1 MRSHAL
7 SDDSLFREVDEEVRQ
22 EQFKKLWARFGNLVI
37 ALGVLVI
44 LVVAGVQG
52 WRYWQL
58 KQSEAAGDSF
68 FAAAQLATDGKAA
81 DAVKQFEAIDKTGFA
96 DLGRLRAAAE
106 LVNEGKID
114 DGVKLYD
121 GIAADTGVDQTL
133 RDLARVRAA
142 AALADTAGF
151 ADIEARLKDFLTP
164 DSAWR
169 HMAREIMAAVQYRLK
184 NYSGADKQVQEILA
198 DPATPAP
205 LRQRATMMA
214 ELLQPMVTAQ

>member
-1 MRSHAL
+1 M
-7 SDDSLFREVDEEVRQ
+7 
-22 EQFKKLWARFGNLVI
+22 
-37 ALGVLVI
+37 
-44 LVVAGVQG
+44 AGVQG

-68 FAAAQLATDGKAA
+68 FAAVQLASGGKAA
-81 DAVKQFEAIDKTGFA
+81 DAVKQFETIDKTGFA

-106 LVNEGKID
+106 LVTEGKLD
-114 DGVKLYD
+114 EGVKLYD

-142 AALADTAGF
+142 AALADTAGS

-169 HMAREIMAAVQYRLK
+169 HMAREIMAAAQYRLK

-198 DPATPAP
+198 DPMTPAP
-205 LRQRATMMA
+205 LRQRANMMA